1 MTRIFADGANLQQ
14 ISALNQNS
22 KISGF
27 TTNPTLMKNAGLQD
41 YERFAKDV
49 LSIIGEKSLSLE
61 VFSDD
66 LIEMKRQ
73 AVRIS
78 SWGKNVFVKIPV
90 TNTNRIS
97 TSELVKELNKDGI
110 KVNVTAI
117 MSPLQIVRF
126 FESYTPELENYFSV
140 FAGRIAD
147 TGRDPLPLMIEAL
160 EIASANEFTKLIWA
174 SPREVFNYYQAQSIG
189 CHIITM
195 AEDLIAKLEL
205 GGLDLADYSL
215 ETVKMFRNDAIS
227 AGFEL

>member
-14 ISALNQNS
+14 ISALNQSS

-27 TTNPTLMKNAGLQD
+27 TTNPTLMKKAGVRD

-49 LSIIGEKSLSLE
+49 LNIIGEKSLSLE

-66 LIEMKRQ
+66 LTEMKRQ

-97 TSELVKELNKDGI
+97 TSELVRELNKDGI
-110 KVNVTAI
+110 KVNVTAV
-117 MSPLQIVRF
+117 MSPLQIVRVF
-126 FESYTPELENYFSV
+126 DSFTPELENYFSV

-195 AEDLIAKLEL
+195 TEDLIAKLEL
-205 GGLDLADYSL
+205 GDLDLENYSL

>member
-14 ISALNQNS
+14 ISVLNQNS

-27 TTNPTLMKNAGLQD
+27 TTNPTLMKKAGVRD
-41 YERFAKDV
+41 YEKFAKDV
-49 LSIIGEKSLSLE
+49 LNIIGEKSLSLE

-66 LIEMKRQ
+66 LTEMKRQ

-78 SWGKNVFVKIPV
+78 SWSKNIFVKIPV

-97 TSELVKELNKDGI
+97 TSELVRELNKDGI
-110 KVNVTAI
+110 KVNVTAV
-117 MSPLQIVRF
+117 MSPFQIVRVCNSF
-126 FESYTPELENYFSV
+126 IPELENYFSV

-160 EIASANEFTKLIWA
+160 EIASANECTKLIWA
-174 SPREVFNYYQAQSIG
+174 SPREVLNYYQAQSIG

-195 AEDLIAKLEL
+195 PEDLIAKLEL
-205 GGLDLADYSL
+205 GDLDLADYSL
-215 ETVKMFRNDAIS
+215 KTVKMFRNDAIS

>member
-1 MTRIFADGANLQQ
+1 MTRIFADGANLKQ
-14 ISALNQNS
+14 IYKLNLNP

-27 TTNPTLMKNAGLQD
+27 TTNPTLMKKAGVRD

-49 LSIIGEKSLSLE
+49 LNVISEKSLSLE

-73 AVRIS
+73 AVKIS

-90 TNTNRIS
+90 TNTHGTS
-97 TSELVKELNKDGI
+97 TSELVKELNNDGI
-110 KVNVTAI
+110 KVNVTAV
-117 MSPLQIVRF
+117 MSPLQIVRVF
-126 FESYTPELENYFSV
+126 DSFTPELENYFSV

-160 EIASANEFTKLIWA
+160 EIASANKSAKLIWA
-174 SPREVFNYYQAQSIG
+174 SPREVLNYYQAKSIG

-195 AEDLIAKLEL
+195 TEDLIAKLEL
-205 GGLDLADYSL
+205 SDIDLARYSL
-215 ETVKMFRNDAIS
+215 DTVKMFRNDAIS